1 MLPGRTHGALPLP
14 RAVMTNGKGKSIA
27 FKKPS
32 EDGYGSIPS
41 GPSDGNDEP
50 SGTEVP
56 GSFGEFLVNMGLR
69 SEADPYRLDIAKF
82 VLITLFVAGNFVRPF
97 AHAQNKV
104 ALVLHNFVNIFTIP
118 AFTMIT
124 GYLSAEMTRP
134 RRRFLVAYI
143 VIPYIVLQS
152 VYLGLILPLYWRTS
166 FRNNHLAP
174 GFGEYHRNN
183 GQFSYNYTPQPNWG
197 PLSYFTPAAD
207 LWYFFCILWFSI
219 WRPYA
224 VEVKHTVLVHV
235 VLGCLFGYTSIN
247 RFMGLHRTVLLMP
260 YFLAGHMLRRYKIFV
275 PYANTWPKFCMA
287 VTVMVVALAA
297 VILAVYAFGHN
308 NSHVWM
314 EELGYQEIWKEDY
327 RWGGMI
333 QLFVYLVSSALTAAF
348 FALLPPAS
356 ITNMLP
362 LVDPERG
369 HQDSTMRREEDD
381 IKFEFRGYT
390 FEYSVGDPDDV
401 ETEYGCAGDPL
412 LVRSRRK
419 GEAAERDQKLMEE
432 AGGGR
437 NWHAIV
443 YLRLAKWGS
452 RCLSPL
458 TFNFLVMIVLECCTW
473 YDVTWW
479 SQDTDTEAWQPNG
492 LFTTIQAVFTFLLGA
507 IVALLLSLRPATMVL
522 GWLLAPPLNNDWFF
536 EQDDVSMKK
545 QETKRKLKIA
555 EDIKAELSVGS
566 LD

>member
-1 MLPGRTHGALPLP
+1 MAHPLP
-14 RAVMTNGKGKSIA
+14 RAVMANGKGKSIA

-134 RRRFLVAYI
+134 RRRSPRGVHRHPVPRPAVGVPRPHRAPVLAHVLPQQPSRAGVRRVPSQQRPVLVQLHAAAK
-143 VIPYIVLQS
+143 L
-152 VYLGLILPLYWRTS
+152 
-166 FRNNHLAP
+166 
-174 GFGEYHRNN
+174 
-183 GQFSYNYTPQPNWG
+183 G

-247 RFMGLHRTVLLMP
+247 RFMGLHRTVLPMP

-287 VTVMVVALAA
+287 VTVMVVALPPLFSRCTPSDTITRTCGWRSSATKR
-297 VILAVYAFGHN
+297 FGRKIT
-308 NSHVWM
+308 
-314 EELGYQEIWKEDY
+314 G
-327 RWGGMI
+327 WGGMI

-401 ETEYGCAGDPL
+401 ETEYGARAIRCWCAPVVSG
-412 LVRSRRK
+412 RRPS
-419 GEAAERDQKLMEE
+419 AI
-432 AGGGR
+432 R
-437 NWHAIV
+437 N
-443 YLRLAKWGS
+443 
-452 RCLSPL
+452 
-458 TFNFLVMIVLECCTW
+458 
-473 YDVTWW
+473 
-479 SQDTDTEAWQPNG
+479 
-492 LFTTIQAVFTFLLGA
+492 
-507 IVALLLSLRPATMVL
+507 
-522 GWLLAPPLNNDWFF
+522 
-536 EQDDVSMKK
+536 
-545 QETKRKLKIA
+545 
-555 EDIKAELSVGS
+555 
-566 LD
+566 